1 MVASAS
7 ALESAKASKTKQ
19 DHRSTANAIHLV
31 LLSKKKE
38 RNSVGK
44 KSSPSPVVITIH
56 SSEKKAC
63 NDKRIP

>member
-38 RNSVGK
+38 RNSEGK
-44 KSSPSPVVITIH
+44 KKQSFTSCHNYPFIRKEGVQ
-56 SSEKKAC
+56 
-63 NDKRIP
+63 